1 MNQNRFPDD
10 EFLQLVDRVSRSVP
24 NDIRYLKAD
33 ELANSRAR
41 LADTHETVTLETV
54 GQSAEG
60 ETIELMR
67 VGCGPIPVLFIGTP
81 HPGEVLGTLTIE
93 QIARQ
98 LLEDDRFGVSVR

>member
-41 LADTHETVTLETV
+41 LADTHETVVLETV
-54 GQSAEG
+54 GRSAEG
-60 ETIELMR
+60 EPIE
-67 VGCGPIPVLFIGTP
+67 P
-81 HPGEVLGTLTIE
+81 HHFK
-93 QIARQ
+93 R
-98 LLEDDRFGVSVR
+98 LLKDG